1 MTPDPLYMRR
11 AIELAQN
18 AEGFTSPNPLVGA
31 VLVAHGRIIGE
42 GYHHCA
48 GMPHAEVI
56 AINSVRDRALLR
68 ESTLYVSLEPCSHY
82 GKTPP
87 CAELILREGIPHV
100 VVAMLDPFPS
110 VSGRGI
116 KMLRDAGVS
125 VQVGLL
131 AEEAEEL
138 NRHFLTAQRQHRP
151 YVTLKWAESSDGFID
166 ALRDDASTP
175 PVRLSTPLTTR
186 FVHHRRMIHDAI
198 LVGFRTALLDNPSL
212 TVRHWYGRNP
222 LRVVTDRHLAL
233 PRHLTLFDGS
243 VPTLVFTEKEQPS
256 GYPSSVSFVR
266 IDPSRPPV
274 EQMLAE
280 LHTRGIQSL
289 LVEGGACILR
299 SFIDSGLYDDVR
311 IERSTIILN
320 EGVRAPHLPSY

>member
-1 MTPDPLYMRR
+1 MRR

-116 KMLRDAGVS
+116 KMLREAGVS

-131 AEEAEEL
+131 AGEAEEL

-233 PRHLTLFDGS
+233 PRHLTLCAHTGLYRKRT
-243 VPTLVFTEKEQPS
+243 TLRLSLLRLFRSDRSLP
-256 GYPSSVSFVR
+256 
-266 IDPSRPPV
+266 PSRG
-274 EQMLAE
+274 ADAGRTARSR
-280 LHTRGIQSL
+280 HTVAVS
-289 LVEGGACILR
+289 GGGCLYTPIFHRQR
-299 SFIDSGLYDDVR
+299 SVR
-311 IERSTIILN
+311 
-320 EGVRAPHLPSY
+320 

>member
-100 VVAMLDPFPS
+100 VVAMLDP
-110 VSGRGI
+110 SGRCCCEPAPRG
-116 KMLRDAGVS
+116 RSRSSGRS
-125 VQVGLL
+125 PGRS
-131 AEEAEEL
+131 ECP
-138 NRHFLTAQRQHRP
+138 RTRP
-151 YVTLKWAESSDGFID
+151 GWPRA
-166 ALRDDASTP
+166 
-175 PVRLSTPLTTR
+175 
-186 FVHHRRMIHDAI
+186 
-198 LVGFRTALLDNPSL
+198 PSL
-212 TVRHWYGRNP
+212 DRKS
-222 LRVVTDRHLAL
+222 VV
-233 PRHLTLFDGS
+233 
-243 VPTLVFTEKEQPS
+243 
-256 GYPSSVSFVR
+256 
-266 IDPSRPPV
+266 
-274 EQMLAE
+274 
-280 LHTRGIQSL
+280 
-289 LVEGGACILR
+289 
-299 SFIDSGLYDDVR
+299 
-311 IERSTIILN
+311 
-320 EGVRAPHLPSY
+320 